1 MSAMSITFGMNG
13 ELCETLRFSSSR
25 LPFSLSSRGS
35 AIVRRVE
42 RPLTA
47 DHYEIEGV
55 VAKEEG
61 VVVFVISW
69 AFVCFVQSQKPL
81 FYSCGTHA
89 VTLFSR
95 YSCHTILILN
105 QKGTDTIEAQEK

>member
-25 LPFSLSSRGS
+25 LPFNLSSRGS

-61 VVVFVISW
+61 VVVLVISW
-69 AFVCFVQSQKPL
+69 AFVCFILCNPKNQRETEAVIL
-81 FYSCGTHA
+81 FLRYSSLL
-89 VTLFSR
+89 TLF
-95 YSCHTILILN
+95 
-105 QKGTDTIEAQEK
+105 